1 MMLVLVFDLFMR
13 MMYKIYIGTRR
24 PRGQGLVYYLCH
36 PAFAMTGALAWQVNH
51 YLNKIIIFVFGGEIA
66 RGFPGFS
73 PLVSVSR
80 FLFSLPYNP
89 WLKRGPDSSQQS
101 IHQWHDIAI
110 YDGDPKVFSYLYPIS
125 SIRVSCTQNH
135 VVTCPF
141 TQNQSLARD
150 HEFAI
155 WVLIVLHHFPPSN
168 FHLYNMG
175 Y

>member
-1 MMLVLVFDLFMR
+1 MMLVLVFDLLTR

-36 PAFAMTGALAWQVNH
+36 PTFAMTGALAWQVNH

-89 WLKRGPDSSQQS
+89 WLTLIARPDSSQQS
-101 IHQWHDIAI
+101 WHDIAI
-110 YDGDPKVFSYLYPIS
+110 FDGDPKVFSYLYPIS
-125 SIRVSCTQNH
+125 SIRISCTQNH

-141 TQNQSLARD
+141 TQNQLLARD
-150 HEFAI
+150 HEFLI
-155 WVLIVLHHFPPSN
+155 WVLMCSSIFAPIKYSS
-168 FHLYNMG
+168 
-175 Y
+175 

>member
-1 MMLVLVFDLFMR
+1 MCNLLVEKDRKEMMLLLVFDLFTR

-36 PAFAMTGALAWQVNH
+36 PTFAMTGALAWQVNH

-89 WLKRGPDSSQQS
+89 WLTLIARPDSS
-101 IHQWHDIAI
+101 
-110 YDGDPKVFSYLYPIS
+110 
-125 SIRVSCTQNH
+125 
-135 VVTCPF
+135 
-141 TQNQSLARD
+141 
-150 HEFAI
+150 
-155 WVLIVLHHFPPSN
+155 
-168 FHLYNMG
+168 
-175 Y
+175 